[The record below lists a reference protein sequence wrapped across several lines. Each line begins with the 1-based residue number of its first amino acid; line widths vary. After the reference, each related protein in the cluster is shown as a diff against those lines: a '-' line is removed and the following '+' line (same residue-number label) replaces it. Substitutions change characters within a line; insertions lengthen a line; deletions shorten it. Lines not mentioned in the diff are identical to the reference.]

1 MDAQFLGAC
10 AQGVEG
16 TPGIVPSGMAER
28 ERVAFELTADERAVA
43 EARHRIVAAAEPCV
57 RGDAET
63 LGLLVSEVVTNAVVH
78 GDSRELD
85 VIASVT
91 ENTVRVEVCDDGDGF
106 VPRPRAL
113 APDEVGG
120 WGLFLVEQL
129 ASSWGVS
136 FSGRTTV
143 WFELPCHPIERAA

>member
-1 MDAQFLGAC
+1 
-10 AQGVEG
+10 
-16 TPGIVPSGMAER
+16 MAER

-43 EARHRIVAAAEPCV
+43 EARHRIVSVAERCV
-57 RGDAET
+57 RDDAGT

-78 GDSRELD
+78 GESRELE
-85 VIASVT
+85 VVASLT
-91 ENTVRVEVCDDGDGF
+91 EQFVRVEVCDDGEGF

-113 APDEVGG
+113 EPDEVGG

-143 WFELPCHPIERAA
+143 WFELPCRPVAHAA

>member
-1 MDAQFLGAC
+1 
-10 AQGVEG
+10 
-16 TPGIVPSGMAER
+16 MAER
-28 ERVAFELTADERAVA
+28 ERLAFELAADERAVA
-43 EARHRIVAAAEPCV
+43 EARHRIVAAVEPYMPD
-57 RGDAET
+57 DADT

-85 VIASVT
+85 VTASIT
-91 ENTVRVEVCDDGDGF
+91 DHSVRVEVCDDGEGF

-120 WGLFLVEQL
+120 WGLFRVEQL

-143 WFELPCHPIERAA
+143 WFELPCRSIERAA

>member
-1 MDAQFLGAC
+1 
-10 AQGVEG
+10 
-16 TPGIVPSGMAER
+16 MAER

-43 EARHRIVAAAEPCV
+43 EARHRIVSAAQRCV
-57 RGDAET
+57 RDDAGT

-78 GDSRELD
+78 GDSRELE
-85 VIASVT
+85 VVASLT
-91 ENTVRVEVCDDGDGF
+91 GQSVRVEVCDDGQGF

-113 APDEVGG
+113 EPDEVGG

-136 FSGRTTV
+136 FRGRTTV
-143 WFELPCHPIERAA
+143 WFELPCRLAARAA

>member
-1 MDAQFLGAC
+1 MAAY
-10 AQGVEG
+10 ARYVAG

-28 ERVAFELTADERAVA
+28 ERLAFELTADERAVA
-43 EARHRIVAAAEPCV
+43 KARHRIVAAAEPCV
-57 RGDAET
+57 RDDADT

-91 ENTVRVEVCDDGDGF
+91 ERFVRVEVCDDGEGF

-113 APDEVGG
+113 APDDVGG

-129 ASSWGVS
+129 ASAWGVS

-143 WFELPCHPIERAA
+143 WFELPCRPTPRAA

>member
-1 MDAQFLGAC
+1 M
-10 AQGVEG
+10 
-16 TPGIVPSGMAER
+16 VPSGMAER

-43 EARHRIVAAAEPCV
+43 EARHRIVAVAQSCV
-57 RGDAET
+57 RDDADT

-78 GDSRELD
+78 GGDTSALE
-85 VIASVT
+85 VVASLT
-91 ENTVRVEVCDDGDGF
+91 DESVRVEVCDDGEGF

-113 APDEVGG
+113 APDEAGG

-129 ASSWGVS
+129 ASSWGVT

-143 WFELPCHPIERAA
+143 WFELPCCPSRQAA